1 LRERGENDMSET
13 RVRFQDRVLVD
24 NMVENAVDRYQLKA
38 RRRNA
43 IVLLVILVVAAA
55 VFIWKFG
62 TH

>member
-1 LRERGENDMSET
+1 MSET

-43 IVLLVILVVAAA
+43 IVLLVVLVVAVAI
-55 VFIWKFG
+55 VIWKFG
-62 TH
+62 K